1 MEQQGF
7 TLLSSIMQR
16 LGALVRLADWTDV
29 AAKAKRLVQSGQVTI
44 LRNAPTHV
52 MAHVVG
58 DHGEYDVEISRHDA
72 QSQVIEQWNCECP
85 WAQYAWDRTRKWKKY
100 EGRPCSHVLAA
111 YWRARGTPLDTEG
124 QDEGFQ
130 VPRGQRVVPIGEKP
144 GEQGELP
151 GMPKP
156 EPFPIPDQRKFS
168 PDEEEVLPGQ
178 QPPPFP
184 PGQQPPPPSPPP
196 STTDIGIGPRPK
208 SPLPPTTQPAV
219 PQREQLQLF
228 DITSQPGAQPLPATS
243 PVSIPGARPPTP
255 TNPVQLPGTFSHWIP
270 VIGLKTSEF
279 IIEAADEL
287 TDYLEQQRKM
297 GQPLYVALNKPV
309 LLEQSGGKIPM
320 PNAVPYDVSHEGISL
335 YRVVDL
341 GYNPST
347 GQRENADVNALQGAP
362 EQTGQYAE
370 AAANR
375 RAEVIDFD
383 PNLRMA
389 YIMVPLNYEGQDVR
403 LHPHS
408 LKGWVDYSDIRPA
421 PGRAPVR
428 RR

>member
-1 MEQQGF
+1 
-7 TLLSSIMQR
+7 
-16 LGALVRLADWTDV
+16 
-29 AAKAKRLVQSGQVTI
+29 
-44 LRNAPTHV
+44 

-58 DHGEYDVEISRHDA
+58 DHGEYDVEISRHDP

-111 YWRARGTPLDTEG
+111 YWKARSTPLDTEG
-124 QDEGFQ
+124 MEPEYE
-130 VPRGQRVVPIGEKP
+130 VPRGQRKVPIGEKP

-156 EPFPIPDQRKFS
+156 EPFPIPDTRYF
-168 PDEEEVLPGQ
+168 DETEGPQEMPPTPTPEEL
-178 QPPPFP
+178 
-184 PGQQPPPPSPPP
+184 P
-196 STTDIGIGPRPK
+196 STQQIGIGPQPK
-208 SPLPPTTQPAV
+208 SPLPSPTTPV
-219 PQREQLQLF
+219 TPPQKEQLQLY
-228 DITSQPGAQPLPATS
+228 DITAPNDSFAQPLPPTS
-243 PVSIPGARPPTP
+243 PVSIPGGRPPSP
-255 TNPVQLPGTFSHWIP
+255 TNPVQLPGTFSNWIP

-279 IIEAADEL
+279 IVEAADEL
-287 TDYLEQQRKM
+287 TAYMEQQKVM
-297 GQPLYVALNKPV
+297 NQPIYVALQRPV
-309 LLEQSGGKIPM
+309 LLELSGGKIPM
-320 PNAVPYDVSHEGISL
+320 PGAQPYDISHEGVPL

-341 GYNPST
+341 GYNPQT
-347 GQRENADVNALQGAP
+347 GQREDANVNSLQGAP
-362 EQTGQYAE
+362 EQTGRYAE

-383 PNLRMA
+383 PDLKMA

-408 LKGWVDYSDIRPA
+408 LKGWVDYTDIRPA
-421 PGRAPVR
+421 PGRNVVR